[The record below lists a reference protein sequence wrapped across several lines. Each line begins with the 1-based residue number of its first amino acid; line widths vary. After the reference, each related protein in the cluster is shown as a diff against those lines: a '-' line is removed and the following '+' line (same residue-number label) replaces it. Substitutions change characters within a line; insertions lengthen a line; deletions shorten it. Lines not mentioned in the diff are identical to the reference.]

1 MATYKR
7 IDGDYVI
14 TTINSSDSVQL
25 VTNEVD
31 VTGNL
36 TVLGRI
42 TAGNVSIGNITA
54 NYITAN
60 YITGTLLTANQS
72 YITTVGNLNNL
83 TVLGNVTS
91 STVTSLTVTGTRLV
105 GPLTTNAQP
114 NITSVGTLTSLAVT
128 GSANIGGNANITGN
142 AYLAGSSTIIG
153 NVGVSGFYFGDGRYL
168 ANVVANV
175 GATSRVANGVSQI
188 DIPIANA
195 NIFFSVAGTSNV
207 VVVRTSGIDVLGS
220 VQGNL
225 IGNVYAQN
233 SALLINST
241 NSTHYGNF
249 VGPLTGSV
257 IAANAT
263 VIDGT
268 TGVIST
274 LANISSGSR
283 ITAAG
288 NITGSYFLG
297 NGSQLT
303 GIDATSI
310 QFGTSNVKVV
320 SSGGNV
326 ATSVNGNA
334 NILVVTGTGAN
345 ITGTLGVTGNIT
357 SGNIS
362 GTTHTGAN
370 ATLTGTVTA
379 ATVNAAAIGNA
390 GAALTGTL
398 QTASQTNI
406 TSVGTLG
413 SLTVTNTITGGNL
426 STGGTLTVS
435 GTGQSSIAGNLNM
448 NTKNITSL
456 ATPVNSADAA
466 TKQYVDDL
474 AQGLNIHDS
483 CNAATSATL
492 ATISG
497 GTVTYNN
504 GTAGVGATLT
514 TTGSYTT
521 IDGVTLSNGMRIL
534 VKNEVATANNG
545 IYVRTSA
552 TVLTR
557 ADDFDTPA
565 EMEGGDFTFVTAG
578 TLYDS
583 TGWVMADAVTTVGTS
598 PIVFTQFSGAG
609 TYTAGT
615 GLTLTGT
622 TFSVNASQ
630 TQITSVGTL
639 TGLTLSGTL
648 TGTTINAAA
657 IGNSGATLTGTLQ
670 TAAQTNITSVGTI
683 TGGTWNSAIGSS
695 ATFAAGLSGANL
707 ASITGANVTGTVASA
722 TSATSATT
730 AGTVTTAAQA
740 NITSVG
746 TLTGLTI
753 NNATTAITN
762 GGANGAGNIG
772 SSSSYFNTV
781 FATSTAALYADLAE
795 LYTAD
800 AEYMPGTVV
809 EFGGTQEITMCQVAD
824 SHRVAGVVSENPAYV
839 MNSGL
844 SSEHVVKLALVG
856 RVRCLVRGPVEAGDL
871 LVSDTN
877 GWARVNNFPAAG
889 RIIGKSLERSDQDGY
904 VEIVVGKH

>member
-54 NYITAN
+54 NYVTAN

-83 TVLGNVTS
+83 NVLGNVTS
-91 STVTSLTVTGTRLV
+91 SAVTSLTVTGSSLV

-128 GSANIGGNANITGN
+128 GGANIGGNANITGN

-207 VVVRTSGIDVLGS
+207 VVVRTSGIDVLGL
-220 VQGNL
+220 VDGDL

-249 VGPLTGSV
+249 VGPVTGSL
-257 IAANAT
+257 IAANVT

-268 TGVIST
+268 TGVINT
-274 LANISSGSR
+274 LANITSGSR

-303 GIDATSI
+303 GIDAAGI

-334 NILVVTGTGAN
+334 NIVVVTGTGAN
-345 ITGTLGVTGNIT
+345 IAGTLGVTGNIT
-357 SGNIS
+357 GGNLS
-362 GTTHTGAN
+362 GTGIVG
-370 ATLTGTVTA
+370 TLTTA
-379 ATVNAAAIGNA
+379 A
-390 GAALTGTL
+390 
-398 QTASQTNI
+398 QTNI

-413 SLTVTNTITGGNL
+413 ALSVTGNANVGNIGA
-426 STGGTLTVS
+426 TRGVFT
-435 GTGQSSIAGNLNM
+435 GTGSFSGNVNM
-448 NTKNITSL
+448 NNFNITSL
-456 ATPVNSADAA
+456 ATPSADTDAA
-466 TKQYVDDL
+466 TKAYVDSV
-474 AQGLNIHDS
+474 AQGLDTKAS
-483 CNAATSATL
+483 VVAATTANITL
-492 ATISG
+492 SG
-497 GTVTYNN
+497 TQTV
-504 GTAGVGATLT
+504 
-514 TTGSYTT
+514 
-521 IDGVTLSNGMRIL
+521 DGVVLIAGDRVL
-534 VKNEVATANNG
+534 VKNQTTTANNG
-545 IYVRTSA
+545 LYLCAAGSWTRTTDMDTWAEVPGAYVFVETG
-552 TVLTR
+552 TTN
-557 ADDFDTPA
+557 AD
-565 EMEGGDFTFVTAG
+565 
-578 TLYDS
+578 
-583 TGWVMADAVTTVGTS
+583 TGWVCTSNAGGTIGVTAITW
-598 PIVFTQFSGAG
+598 TQFSGAG
-609 TYTAGT
+609 SFTAGT

-622 TFSVNASQ
+622 TFSVNAAQ

-639 TGLTLSGTL
+639 TGLTLSSTL

-722 TSATSATT
+722 TSATT

-772 SSSSYFNTV
+772 SSSKYFNTV

-877 GWARVNNFPAAG
+877 GWAKVNNFPAAG

>member
-1 MATYKR
+1 MPTIVQFRRGTTAENDNFTGAIGELSVDTTLDVIR
-7 IDGDYVI
+7 VHDG
-14 TTINSSDSVQL
+14 
-25 VTNEVD
+25 
-31 VTGNL
+31 
-36 TVLGRI
+36 
-42 TAGNVSIGNITA
+42 
-54 NYITAN
+54 
-60 YITGTLLTANQS
+60 
-72 YITTVGNLNNL
+72 TTVGGFALVGAAAAQTLTNKTLSGATLTGTTLAGNLIPAANVTYN
-83 TVLGNVTS
+83 LGNVTNS
-91 STVTSLTVTGTRLV
+91 WNDLYLAGNTIYL
-105 GPLTTNAQP
+105 GPLQLQALDAN
-114 NITSVGTLTSLAVT
+114 TLVVYKSDGVT
-128 GSANIGGNANITGN
+128 QANIDAGAIDVSAISSGTSTIGISGSGGNAYITVGGTGNVLVVSTTGSNIAGTLNATGN
-142 AYLAGSSTIIG
+142 A
-153 NVGVSGFYFGDGRYL
+153 NVGNLG
-168 ANVVANV
+168 
-175 GATSRVANGVSQI
+175 T
-188 DIPIANA
+188 
-195 NIFFSVAGTSNV
+195 AG
-207 VVVRTSGIDVLGS
+207 L
-220 VQGNL
+220 
-225 IGNVYAQN
+225 
-233 SALLINST
+233 
-241 NSTHYGNF
+241 
-249 VGPLTGSV
+249 
-257 IAANAT
+257 
-263 VIDGT
+263 
-268 TGVIST
+268 
-274 LANISSGSR
+274 
-283 ITAAG
+283 ITASG

-303 GIDATSI
+303 GIDAAGI

-334 NILVVTGTGAN
+334 NIVVVTGTGAN
-345 ITGTLGVTGNIT
+345 IAGTLGVTGNIT
-357 SGNIS
+357 GGNLS
-362 GTTHTGAN
+362 GTGIVG
-370 ATLTGTVTA
+370 TLTTA
-379 ATVNAAAIGNA
+379 A
-390 GAALTGTL
+390 
-398 QTASQTNI
+398 QTNI

-413 SLTVTNTITGGNL
+413 ALSVTGNANVGNIGA
-426 STGGTLTVS
+426 TRGVFT
-435 GTGQSSIAGNLNM
+435 GTGSFSGNVNM
-448 NTKNITSL
+448 NNFNITSL
-456 ATPVNSADAA
+456 ATPSADTDAA
-466 TKQYVDDL
+466 TKAYVDSV
-474 AQGLNIHDS
+474 AQGLDTKAS
-483 CNAATSATL
+483 VVAATTANITL
-492 ATISG
+492 SG
-497 GTVTYNN
+497 TQTV
-504 GTAGVGATLT
+504 
-514 TTGSYTT
+514 
-521 IDGVTLSNGMRIL
+521 DGVVLIAGDRVL
-534 VKNEVATANNG
+534 VKNQTTTANNG
-545 IYVRTSA
+545 LYLCAAGSWTRTTDMDTWAEVPGAYVFVETG
-552 TVLTR
+552 TTN
-557 ADDFDTPA
+557 AD
-565 EMEGGDFTFVTAG
+565 
-578 TLYDS
+578 
-583 TGWVMADAVTTVGTS
+583 TGWVCTSNAGGTIGVTAITW
-598 PIVFTQFSGAG
+598 TQFSGAG
-609 TYTAGT
+609 SFTAGT

-622 TFSVNASQ
+622 TFSVNAAQ

-639 TGLTLSGTL
+639 TGLTLSSTL

-722 TSATSATT
+722 TSATT

-772 SSSSYFNTV
+772 SSSKYFNTV

-877 GWARVNNFPAAG
+877 GWAKVNNFPAAG